1 MNKQHSCSI
10 TKSTTKNILELYH
23 RRIKFGKISRALIF
37 LLGMRPMTKNY
48 VCEFMEQFFKV
59 NRKYTQ
65 HFVSD
70 LHNKQVIEEFQG
82 WFSLTDYGK
91 IFFLMCDY
99 EISFIQM
106 SLLLESFQCE
116 NRMKKENCK
125 TSFFLVSNFVD
136 KVDFAFTS
144 EYVMW
149 NVSQLLKKRLIY
161 KHHKGAVSV
170 MPGVSMEL
178 LKCMNSV
185 EFFHRWFIDA
195 WRRKRTLILSDP
207 LIINKQHDLP
217 YYQHIS

>member
-1 MNKQHSCSI
+1 MNKQRPRYI
-10 TKSTTKNILELYH
+10 TKSTAKNILALYYG
-23 RRIKFGKISRALIF
+23 RIKFGRLSRTLIF
-37 LLGMRPMTKNY
+37 LLGIRPMTRSY
-48 VCEFMEQFFKV
+48 ICEFMEQFFKV
-59 NRKYTQ
+59 SRKYTQ

-70 LHNKQVIEEFQG
+70 LHNKQIIEKFQDQ
-82 WFSLTDYGK
+82 FRLTDYGK

-116 NRMKKENCK
+116 SRMKKENCK
-125 TSFFLVSNFVD
+125 TCFFLISNFID

-170 MPGVSMEL
+170 MPEISMEL

-185 EFFHRWFIDA
+185 EFFHNWFIDV
-195 WRRKRTLILSDP
+195 WRRKRILILSDP
-207 LIINKQHDLP
+207 LVMSKQHDLC
-217 YYQHIS
+217 YQHIS